1 MEQLRERYSKSVG
14 TQPRVPAGSPSGGQW
29 AGGHSGGSG
38 ASSSKPSS
46 GKPHPRVDDKGQP
59 VTITSPTK
67 PTDSS
72 SWHAADKTATFV
84 PDGATP
90 KSLMGVAMKP
100 WTPPTTDAGWAKVE
114 GQDPTLDHAPPQ
126 PVRGKSVAAGVVV
139 MEPDGR
145 VWLVKPTNNF
155 AGYSNTFPKGTM
167 EPGMSLQA
175 TAIKEVYEESGL
187 KVKLTGLLGDFERP
201 GSVARYYVGQR
212 TGGTPAKM
220 GWESQAVR
228 LAAPEHL
235 GKLLNAS
242 VDRRIADTLMR
253 EARIGKAF
261 SIQQPRW
268 PAGTPLGGQW
278 LKVSASGIVMPPHI
292 GGGTANPQYQKKA
305 DQIFAHAEAGN
316 HTAVKDMATALAQKV
331 EASKLKAKT
340 NSHDSWNAKLSQYA
354 NAVADTSQQ
363 AHTAVA
369 VADKIDGPLKL
380 SEMTHFAPKPGG
392 QSPGAI
398 YKDANGETWLVKG
411 NAQLQQGNVSQSVS
425 DDRARN
431 EVTAAHLFNAAGTQ
445 APEMKLVELGS
456 AHGGG
461 LGVASKMIAGMSP
474 FDIKNGAQLA
484 AAQQTFAAQVWLRNH
499 DALGNHNDNITISKD
514 GKGIAV
520 DPGGALGFKGWG
532 LPKPD
537 GVPDHPSEWT
547 SMRDKSKAPTAAPT
561 FGSMTQSQLQ
571 ASAKPLASVG
581 DDQIKKIVDTYGPGS
596 KEQKAKLAESLI
608 KRRDAILDMAGL
620 DKAGNPKVVAP
631 PPPAQPVQPPTPP
644 AAAIASHP
652 TASASQF
659 PVPTFNTGFASA
671 NAIYENHAKAMLAS
685 HAAGDAKNIP
695 ILLAAAINPGM
706 TSANGQKLAD
716 YAAKLLGDLNS
727 KTVNVATQN
736 VQPGSLAPNPNVAQP
751 GTAKPVTNAAMPLFE
766 NHKIGLNNSN
776 AGSHNAKVETIAKL
790 AMAGNINGI
799 LALNYS
805 TNTYGVKQANL
816 ANDTL
821 KALGSKDVV
830 TPGQKKGAHPT
841 LSVNFGTQQ
850 NAIATANAAT
860 NVVAPPGGATPPAAK
875 VPVLDPSKLSKP
887 PDYQTMGPG
896 GKPLHGAPEKNEA
909 NNKEG
914 AHIHSLALGPKPLEA
929 LNAYTIVSP
938 SKHLKAYKDQLLA
951 EIDSQL
957 NPPPPLV
964 VHHATGADVHTFA
977 GKSPYPVGTEY
988 TKIKPHERLAFYA
1001 AVAVIKTQI
1010 NWNDN
1015 ENKQSDQWVNDGYK
1029 EYSASSSVTRAGIKV
1044 QQGNPH
1050 QFRGIG
1056 LNDNVGSSG
1065 HTLNEMMVH
1074 WNKDAKIV
1082 PEGTKLYR
1090 YVGLTKEMKDQMLA
1104 AEPGTVLQ
1112 DLSPGA
1118 ASRDNGR
1125 NNSFGGIGNSKIEFI
1140 ALPGVRAIKSY
1151 GSKGYSN
1158 EMETTLM
1165 PGQRFMI
1172 HKVTKRANGGVKIKA
1187 ILLPTQSP
1195 V

>member
-100 WTPPTTDAGWAKVE
+100 WTPPTTAAGWAKVE

-242 VDRRIADTLMR
+242 VDRKIADTLMR

-363 AHTAVA
+363 THTAVA

-411 NAQLQQGNVSQSVS
+411 NAQLQQGNVSQTVS

-631 PPPAQPVQPPTPP
+631 PPQPVQPPTPP

-652 TASASQF
+652 TASHSQF
-659 PVPTFNTGFASA
+659 PPPTFNTGFASA
-671 NAIYENHAKAMLAS
+671 NAVYDKLAADMVAA
-685 HAAGDAKNIP
+685 HAAGDAAKIQALKVN
-695 ILLAAAINPGM
+695 AVPGPHI
-706 TSANGQKLAD
+706 SANGQKLID
-716 YAAKLLGDLNS
+716 YADKLTANLNS
-727 KTVNVATQN
+727 KAVNVATQN
-736 VQPGSLAPNPNVAQP
+736 VAPGSLAPNPNVAQP
-751 GTAKPVTNAAMPLFE
+751 GTAKPVSNAAMPLFE
-766 NHKIGLNNSN
+766 NHKISGNNQN

-805 TNTYGVKQANL
+805 TNTYGVKQHYL

-821 KALGSKDVV
+821 KALGSPHMV
-830 TPGQKKGAHPT
+830 TPGQKKGAHPA
-841 LSVNFGTQQ
+841 LQANFNLNQT
-850 NAIATANAAT
+850 AIATANAAT
-860 NVVAPPGGATPPAAK
+860 AAVAPPGGATPPAAK
-875 VPVLDPSKLSKP
+875 VPVLDPSKLPKP
-887 PDYQTMGPG
+887 PDYNTSGQG
-896 GKPLHGAPEKNEA
+896 GKPMHGAQWKNDA
-909 NNKEG
+909 NNAEG
-914 AHIHSLALGPKPLEA
+914 AHIQSLALGPKPVEA
-929 LNAYTIVSP
+929 LNAYTIKSP
-938 SKHLKAYKDQLLA
+938 SKYLQAYKDQLLT

-957 NPPPPLV
+957 NPPAPIV
-964 VHHATGADVHTFA
+964 VHHAAGADVHTFA
-977 GKSPYPVGTEY
+977 GKSPYPVGTAY
-988 TKIKPHERLAFYA
+988 TSIKPQERLAFYA
-1001 AVAVIKTQI
+1001 AVAIIKTQI
-1010 NWNDN
+1010 NWSDK
-1015 ENKQSDQWVNDGYK
+1015 ESVQSEQWVKDGYK
-1029 EYSASSSVTRAGIKV
+1029 EYDNSSAVTKAGISV

-1050 QFRGIG
+1050 QFRGKSLQSKIG
-1056 LNDNVGSSG
+1056 GSG
-1065 HTLNEMMVH
+1065 YTLHEMMKH
-1074 WNKDAKIV
+1074 WDKDAKIV

-1125 NNSFGGIGNSKIEFI
+1125 NNTFGGSSSNSKIEFI
-1140 ALPGVRAIKSY
+1140 TLSGVRAIKSY
-1151 GSKGYSN
+1151 GSKGFQN